1 MSVKNY
7 KDYSYTRAP
16 VLDADIK
23 DVIMGELGLDES
35 DMVDG
40 LIFDGK
46 VIPVVSLNARSMC
59 YWIQE
64 ELAIAAGGHEHMHM
78 WGNYDLMIDAAG
90 EVTLEH
96 YVHGS
101 WYEFAHLGGASPDYI
116 TNVKSFGTDNTR
128 IVGVAANSTVRY
140 IGMVFASALV
150 PI

>member
-7 KDYSYTRAP
+7 KDYGYTRAP

-59 YWIQE
+59 YYYQNVVALVAVASWSPTY
-64 ELAIAAGGHEHMHM
+64 
-78 WGNYDLMIDAAG
+78 WGEYDLIVDAAG
-90 EVTLEH
+90 ELSVET
-96 YVHGS
+96 
-101 WYEFAHLGGASPDYI
+101 YI
-116 TNVKSFGTDNTR
+116 C
-128 IVGVAANSTVRY
+128 
-140 IGMVFASALV
+140 GMVQEYLKGRKVDTVESA
-150 PI
+150 